1 MNKKIKSIH
10 TAVIG
15 AGTAGMFAFSRALK
29 HNRNSILFEAGE
41 GGTTCSRS
49 GCMPSKML
57 IHAADV
63 FQSVK
68 NSSEEGVET
77 GEFKLDTSAMMHNLR
92 EKRDYLADNMIKRT
106 DRKFGKH
113 LVRSRVKFNSPGV
126 LETEDTLYE
135 CEKIIVATGSEP
147 SIPGNWKVHDR
158 KIVTTDTFFELPE
171 IPERI
176 LVIGLGAIGAEISL
190 ALARLGKKVTG
201 VEMMDTVAGIR
212 DDDIKK
218 TVLPFWRKFMDIRLE
233 SSAKLKSV
241 GDKVYVDVKDINID
255 KTEEMKVDLVLVA
268 AGRKPRTSDLELENA
283 GIKLDKRKMP
293 VINRK
298 KLKAEGAE
306 VYFAGDVS
314 AIRPFY
320 HDAELQGRFAGD
332 YSGNTEIN
340 EQVPLSVVFTFPQIA
355 VAGNTEEND
364 RVFSVSIPLRK
375 APRTVVSNN
384 RQGLVKIF
392 VDKKTETISGTVI
405 ASDKAENLI
414 MTVTSWIASGMKVSK
429 LMQLPFYHPTYEE
442 ILKSVLIL
450 ANKKLK

>member
-1 MNKKIKSIH
+1 MNKKIESIH

-29 HNRNSILFEAGE
+29 HNRRSILFEAGE

-57 IHAADV
+57 IRAADV
-63 FQSVK
+63 FRSVE
-68 NSSEEGVET
+68 NSSEEGVKT
-77 GEFKLDTSAMMHNLR
+77 GQIELDTTEMMQSIR
-92 EKRDYLADNMIKRT
+92 VKRDYLVGNMIRRT
-106 DRKFGKH
+106 ESKFGKH
-113 LVRSRVKFNSPGV
+113 MIRSRVKFNSPGV

-147 SIPGNWKVHDR
+147 FVPGNWKVQDR

-176 LVIGLGAIGAEISL
+176 LVMGLGAIGAEISL

-212 DDDIKK
+212 DADIRNA
-218 TVLPFWRKFMDIRLE
+218 VLPLWREIMDIRLE
-233 SSAKLKSV
+233 SSAELKSV
-241 GDKVYVDVKDINID
+241 GDRVSVAVKDINTGN
-255 KTEEMKVDLVLVA
+255 TEEMKVDLVLVA
-268 AGRKPRTSDLELENA
+268 AGRKPRTTDLALENA
-283 GIKLDKRKMP
+283 GIRLDKRKTP

-298 KLKAEGAE
+298 TLKAEGAE

-332 YSGNTEIN
+332 YSGDTEFDDQI
-340 EQVPLSVVFTFPQIA
+340 PLSVVFTYPQIA
-355 VAGNTEEND
+355 VTGNTEEND
-364 RVFSVSIPLRK
+364 RVFSVSIPFRK
-375 APRTVVSNN
+375 APRTVVSGN
-384 RQGLVKIF
+384 RKGLVKIF
-392 VDKKTETISGTVI
+392 VDKKTETISGAVI

-414 MTVTSWIASGMKVSK
+414 MTVTSWIASEMKVSK

-450 ANKKLK
+450 AAKKLR